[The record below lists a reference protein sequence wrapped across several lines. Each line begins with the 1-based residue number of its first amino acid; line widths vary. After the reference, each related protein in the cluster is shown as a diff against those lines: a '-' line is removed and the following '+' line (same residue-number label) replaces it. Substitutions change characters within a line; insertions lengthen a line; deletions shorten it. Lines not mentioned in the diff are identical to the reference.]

1 MRRLTTL
8 FPSEFLE
15 EHAEELGVVE
25 RDRKLQIP
33 AFVWAFVFGFAAG
46 ESRTLAGFRR
56 CYNSTAD
63 ETISPG
69 GFYQRLTPTLAE
81 YLRDLVEHGLDE
93 VAVPNAVDADIDRFR
108 DVMIA
113 DGTVLR
119 LHEFLSD
126 QFEARHQEQAG
137 AKLHLLHNAT
147 EQTIERLDT
156 ANEKTHDST
165 LFKTGPWLEN
175 RLVLFALAYFK
186 YRRFAL
192 IDENDGYFVSRL
204 KQNANPLITKELREW
219 RGRAIPLEGKQ
230 LRAVLDDLDRKYIDV
245 EVEVEFKRGPY
256 NGTRSLD
263 TKRFRVVGVRD
274 EDADDYHLYMTNLAR
289 KEFFPADLAEIYRC
303 RWEVELLF
311 RELKTQYELDEFD
324 TSDEHV
330 VRILLYAALLSL
342 LVSRDLL
349 DLVTEQA
356 DDELVFPTE
365 RWAATFRSHA
375 QLILHELGEF
385 LGYSPPPLLDRL
397 IEDAQKIHK
406 QRPIL
411 QETLATAT
419 QPRCEA

>member
-56 CYNSTAD
+56 SYNSTAD
-63 ETISPG
+63 ETISPS
-69 GFYQRLTPTLAE
+69 GFYQWLTPTLAE
-81 YLRDLVEHGLDE
+81 YFRDLVERGLDE
-93 VAVPNAVDADIDRFR
+93 VAVSDAVDADTDRFR
-108 DVMIA
+108 DVMVA

-126 QFEARHQEQAG
+126 QFEARYEEQAG

-147 EQTIERLDT
+147 EQTIERIDT
-156 ANEKTHDST
+156 ADEKTHDST

-175 RLVLFALAYFK
+175 RLMLFDLAYFK

-192 IDENDGYFVSRL
+192 IDENGGYFVSRL
-204 KQNANPLITKELREW
+204 KQNANPVITAELREW

-230 LRAVLDDLDRKYIDV
+230 LRTVLDDLDRKYIDV

-256 NGTRSLD
+256 NGTQSLD

-274 EDADDYHLYMTNLAR
+274 EDADDYH
-289 KEFFPADLAEIYRC
+289 P
-303 RWEVELLF
+303 VH
-311 RELKTQYELDEFD
+311 DEF
-324 TSDEHV
+324 SEEGV
-330 VRILLYAALLSL
+330 LSGGF
-342 LVSRDLL
+342 SGDL
-349 DLVTEQA
+349 
-356 DDELVFPTE
+356 
-365 RWAATFRSHA
+365 
-375 QLILHELGEF
+375 
-385 LGYSPPPLLDRL
+385 PLSVGS
-397 IEDAQKIHK
+397 
-406 QRPIL
+406 
-411 QETLATAT
+411 
-419 QPRCEA
+419 